1 MSKRP
6 ASKTSGTITKK
17 AKLAPLLPS
26 VPSST
31 STAAFRVIAGSYEHV
46 LYGLDAM
53 FDSAAGKGSDA
64 HMEPVFIFPAH
75 MAAMKT
81 LAVGGRYLASGGAD
95 EIIKLY
101 DLKLRKDLG
110 TLHAHNGSI
119 THLSFPTKQHLLS
132 SDSTGTIVVWRTKDW
147 ENMAT
152 MKQKS
157 SVQGGKKGITSFAA
171 HPSGKIALSVGEDR
185 RVTLWNLMTA
195 RRAAVNKLPLQPTKL
210 GDPLSVAWSPS
221 GDRYAVMFDR
231 HLVVYGTATQ
241 TVVGGAQCVSKMH
254 CFAWLDEERV
264 VIGHE
269 DTKIRVWNPIAPP
282 ETEDVERHRGI
293 EIQAWTGHR
302 ARVKCIERAP
312 TPNTNIFVTASS
324 DGEIKLWRVG
334 SELTGEENKG
344 GEEVEET
351 KEIGSFEC
359 GNRITCL
366 TVADVGHVEK
376 LKEEVVKTEVESDG
390 EGEGDEDF
398 PVSEAGE
405 FPFCAGRSS
414 PDDVEG
420 REASVG
426 ECQDEMIAMTAR
438 SKAGAAKDLSSGE
451 QESDVVSHEVT
462 KDEADAGDSEGEI
475 VGPTSIDF
483 SDTPLSSD

>member
-6 ASKTSGTITKK
+6 ASKTKGTSTKK

-221 GDRYAVMFDR
+221 GERYAVMFDR

-241 TVVGGAQCVSKMH
+241 TVVGGVQSVSKMH
-254 CFAWLDEERV
+254 CFAWVDEEMV
-264 VIGHE
+264 VVGHE
-269 DTKIRVWNPIAPP
+269 DTKIRVWNPIAPSD
-282 ETEDVERHRGI
+282 TASEDVERYRGT
-293 EIQAWTGHR
+293 EVEAWSGHR

-312 TPNTNIFVTASS
+312 TPHTSIFVTASS

-334 SELTGEENKG
+334 SKIVAGEE
-344 GEEVEET
+344 EEET
-351 KEIGSFEC
+351 KEIGNFEC

-376 LKEEVVKTEVESDG
+376 LKEEVEEEGVKTEVES
-390 EGEGDEDF
+390 EGEE
-398 PVSEAGE
+398 EE
-405 FPFCAGRSS
+405 
-414 PDDVEG
+414 
-420 REASVG
+420 
-426 ECQDEMIAMTAR
+426 
-438 SKAGAAKDLSSGE
+438 
-451 QESDVVSHEVT
+451 
-462 KDEADAGDSEGEI
+462 
-475 VGPTSIDF
+475 
-483 SDTPLSSD
+483 